1 MKKFFLS
8 ACALFGLLATAAAQS
23 DTVNVKLLE
32 RQPNPTLFSGLSS
45 MVPGLRY
52 APTSDATG
60 DYWDSMTI
68 RGKNNAV
75 YRQENQWFNR
85 PYIYVDGLPFFGS
98 LNSLNASNIE
108 KVEVIKY
115 ATAIYGIDGANGV
128 ICITTKKGNRNRPV
142 SVSFNGY
149 ASVSGWSRKPDMPP
163 VDESRMTVVSQQ
175 AKQQGIWTDWM
186 DEVSRRAIGQHYDLA
201 VSGGAKIF
209 DYYVSGNYD
218 RRQGVLLGNDAE
230 HLDLLAKININPTPW
245 LALSAG
251 FQHTTDKDWGIPA
264 NINSAYWMSPY
275 SYTHST
281 VPGHESW
288 PNVLPDGSNINPLW
302 DNPTLR
308 KYNNL
313 NIGFSTLWSDD
324 MKKKQSSVIDGRVK
338 LDFPWIPG
346 LTYGFDWQR
355 YSYSHSCYYNQHR
368 EYQVNTNLAESMDFP
383 EYYSSR
389 SFEDFDSEDDLKTLL
404 QNRLSYQRCMGDH
417 HLSALLGYRYQKIK
431 NSAQLYQSGAS
442 SIYFSSPKTTWDF
455 HGISAA
461 LSYRYKD
468 IVVASAV
475 WRKDLFKDIALD
487 NQKSNYSAGMDS
499 FGFNLSWN
507 PVKRWTVRAAYDYNA
522 SFPNYLTY
530 IDDHYTQ
537 KIHKLDIGVDFQT
550 QDHRLLVSVDLYRN
564 KSKNQHL
571 LNYYTKISNG
581 GAIAITQNNEVV
593 VKPIQYYDFVD
604 VENLGGEI
612 LVHGTPIIGDGK
624 NRFRWDSQLNF
635 DLNKN
640 KLLVNKKAV
649 FQNLAVSYGLEA
661 NYYFMENKP
670 IDGAYFLNDLT
681 LIMEYLGTTTPLFT
695 VNFANTLSW
704 KGVSLYFNFRWM
716 QGNDG
721 HFLGYNPNSA
731 NNPHYPYTYPY
742 WQPRTFLKLKD
753 LVLSYDLPLQ
763 VSWLR
768 GASVY
773 LSGTDLFTLTN
784 WDGFD
789 PENASGI
796 PFRPGSAR
804 SLPYGTFRTIALGIN
819 LNL

>member
-1 MKKFFLS
+1 MKKFILS

-68 RGKNNAV
+68 RGWSHLFSSYN
-75 YRQENQWFNR
+75 EIEINR
-85 PYIYVDGLPFFGS
+85 PSIYVDGMPFYGS
-98 LNSLNASNIE
+98 LNSLNATDIE
-108 KVEVIKY
+108 KIEVMKN

-230 HLDLLAKININPTPW
+230 HLDLLAKFNVNPFPW
-245 LALSAG
+245 MTFGASI
-251 FQHTTDKDWGIPA
+251 QHAVDKDWGVPA
-264 NINSAYWMSPY
+264 NINAAYWLSPY

-281 VPGHESW
+281 VPGYESW
-288 PNVLPDGSNINPLW
+288 PNLSPTGNDPNPLW
-302 DNPTLR
+302 EGR
-308 KYNNL
+308 KQFKY
-313 NIGFSTLWSDD
+313 GFLFASTLWSDV
-324 MKKKQSSVIDGRVK
+324 MKKTNRTNYQADLMIGIPFV
-338 LDFPWIPG
+338 PG
-346 LTYGFDWQR
+346 LQFALSGQHLRW
-355 YSYSHSCYYNQHR
+355 NQPLR
-368 EYQVNTNLAESMDFP
+368 SDLGQEYFVNTNNPDAMDHP
-383 EYYSSR
+383 DWNASRAYTYTEDTEKTVSRLHPSLSWKR
-389 SFEDFDSEDDLKTLL
+389 SFHDHLLTVGTGLWYSKTNNDGEFHYKERGGAYAFKYNKTAFRLLSFYGSLTYQFKDRVDVTVVYRRDHYKEIQEEDKNITYLQEPYSVGMNSFGVNASWRALKGLKLRASYDSNASTLYLGYPGDPFAKTQNFDFGADFHTNSGRLGITTDIYRNKTADQIIWLAVPSPTHVGFIEQPETLSVYNVGWEWMIYGNPVEGDGKDSFRWDTQMTFDLNR
-404 QNRLSYQRCMGDH
+404 NRLDIENETNTPG
-417 HLSALLGYRYQKIK
+417 LA
-431 NSAQLYQSGAS
+431 N
-442 SIYFSSPKTTWDF
+442 
-455 HGISAA
+455 A
-461 LSYRYKD
+461 LSYGFESYA
-468 IVVASAV
+468 ASRDGDAV
-475 WRKDLFKDIALD
+475 
-487 NQKSNYSAGMDS
+487 NSAY
-499 FGFNLSWN
+499 
-507 PVKRWTVRAAYDYNA
+507 V
-522 SFPNYLTY
+522 
-530 IDDHYTQ
+530 I
-537 KIHKLDIGVDFQT
+537 
-550 QDHRLLVSVDLYRN
+550 
-564 KSKNQHL
+564 
-571 LNYYTKISNG
+571 
-581 GAIAITQNNEVV
+581 NN
-593 VKPIQYYDFVD
+593 
-604 VENLGGEI
+604 
-612 LVHGTPIIGDGK
+612 HT
-624 NRFRWDSQLNF
+624 
-635 DLNKN
+635 
-640 KLLVNKKAV
+640 
-649 FQNLAVSYGLEA
+649 
-661 NYYFMENKP
+661 
-670 IDGAYFLNDLT
+670 T
-681 LIMEYLGTTTPLFT
+681 EYLGTTTPLFT

-731 NNPHYPYTYPY
+731 NNPQYPYPEPY

-796 PFRPGSAR
+796 PFHPISSR

-819 LNL
+819 LQL